1 MQEVTVN
8 LKEELVTGNL
18 KAFGDLLDKA
28 WSIKKK
34 MNKKSTNKK
43 IDQMYTLAKKLGALG
58 GKLLGAGTSGY
69 MVIYASPIYQKKIE
83 VAFKKIGSKRERLKF
98 TDEGLEIWTAK
109 R

>member
-1 MQEVTVN
+1 MAVS

-18 KAFGDLLDKA
+18 KSFGDLLDRA
-28 WSIKKK
+28 WTIKKK

-43 IDQMYTLAKKLGALG
+43 IDQMYKLAKDLGALG
-58 GKLLGAGTSGY
+58 GKLLGAGSSGY

-83 VAFKKIGSKRERLKF
+83 IAFKRMGSKRERLKF